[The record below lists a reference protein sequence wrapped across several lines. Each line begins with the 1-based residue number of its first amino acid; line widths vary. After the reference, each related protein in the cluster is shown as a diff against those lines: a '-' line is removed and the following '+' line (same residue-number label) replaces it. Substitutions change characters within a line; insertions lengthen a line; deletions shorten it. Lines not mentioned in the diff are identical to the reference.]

1 MNRILKRPMFR
12 RGGSAG
18 TGITSGLDKPR
29 QEYSIGNRVTEGIDP
44 YISDVEK
51 VFQAREVVPNFGG
64 LTPGTLPGFLTSFGL
79 NLASATPTG
88 TGFSGLI
95 STAAGAAKEP
105 FKDFTE
111 AQMARKRDEA
121 DLNRDI
127 INAAIK
133 LKQSDDE
140 AKQSLEKTQMLI
152 DADMAEINQE
162 HYNKIKEIEREAD
175 LGTGD
180 TTTYARKQAADA
192 YRATFAPQLQ
202 DLDEKIKATEDPELK
217 QQYEDEKKGVLNKII
232 RGEQAIYLGQKTD
245 TEFNREVIM
254 SILKGAAQAGE
265 IDPTDSESINTF
277 FAVIAKIFPNYR
289 EILGPDFV
297 LPGQEMAEGGRIG
310 YSIGSERAVGSEPAM
325 KPVTD
330 VQQDAQVQE
339 LTFTELR
346 SRLPSS
352 INDDVVTV
360 LAASKA
366 ALTAFAN
373 IRDQQDVDQFNQRY
387 NVNLTLPQEG

>member
-29 QEYSIGNRVTEGIDP
+29 QEYNVAGRVTEGIDP

-140 AKQSLEKTQMLI
+140 AKEKRKNTQMLI
-152 DADMAEINQE
+152 DADIAEINQE
-162 HYNKIKEIEREAD
+162 HANKMKEIRLENE
-175 LGTGD
+175 LGGGD

-202 DLDEKIKATEDPELK
+202 DLDDKIKLTEDPELK

-245 TEFNREVIM
+245 TEFNREVILRM
-254 SILKGAAQAGE
+254 IQGYQSEGEFTDEADQAAAL
-265 IDPTDSESINTF
+265 
-277 FAVIAKIFPNYR
+277 AAIARIFPNYK
-289 EILGPDFV
+289 ELLGPDFV
-297 LPGQEMAEGGRIG
+297 LPGQGMAEGGRAG
-310 YSIGSERAVGSEPAM
+310 YQRGGI
-325 KPVTD
+325 TD
-330 VQQDAQVQE
+330 VQQDAQVSE

-366 ALTAFAN
+366 ALTDFAN

>member
-1 MNRILKRPMFR
+1 MMNRILKRPMFR
-12 RGGSAG
+12 MGGSTG

-29 QEYSIGNRVTEGIDP
+29 KEYSVAGRVTEGIDP

-51 VFQAREVVPNFGG
+51 VFQARDVVPNFGG
-64 LTPGTLPGFLTSFGL
+64 LSAGTLPGFLTSFGL

-88 TGFSGLI
+88 TGFGGLI
-95 STAAGAAKEP
+95 ATAAGAAKEP
-105 FKDFTE
+105 FKDFTQ
-111 AQMARKRDEA
+111 AQTARKRDEA

-162 HYNKIKEIEREAD
+162 HKNKIEEIEREAE

-180 TTTYARKQAADA
+180 STTYARKQAADA
-192 YRATFAPQLQ
+192 YRATFAPEIQR
-202 DLDEKIKATEDPELK
+202 LDNLITETEDVKLK

-245 TEFNREVIM
+245 TEFNREVI
-254 SILKGAAQAGE
+254 LKMLQGFSTAGE
-265 IDPTDSESINTF
+265 LEDQEDVAAA
-277 FAVIAKIFPNYR
+277 FAAIASVYPNYK
-289 EILGPDFV
+289 EILGPDFR
-297 LPGQEMAEGGRIG
+297 LPGQGMAEGGRAG
-310 YSIGSERAVGSEPAM
+310 YQRGGMTE
-325 KPVTD
+325 
-330 VQQDAQVQE
+330 VQQDAQVQN
-339 LTFTELR
+339 LNFTELR

-360 LAASKA
+360 LAASKS
-366 ALTAFAN
+366 ALTDFAN

-387 NVNLTLPQEG
+387 NVSLTLPQEG

>member
-1 MNRILKRPMFR
+1 MFR

-29 QEYSIGNRVTEGIDP
+29 QEYNVAGRVTEGIDP

-140 AKQSLEKTQMLI
+140 AKEKRKNTQMLI
-152 DADMAEINQE
+152 DADIAEINQE
-162 HYNKIKEIEREAD
+162 HANKMKEIRLENE
-175 LGTGD
+175 LGGGD

-202 DLDEKIKATEDPELK
+202 DLDDKIKLTEDPELK

-245 TEFNREVIM
+245 TEFNREVILRM
-254 SILKGAAQAGE
+254 IQGYQSEGEFTDEADQAAAL
-265 IDPTDSESINTF
+265 
-277 FAVIAKIFPNYR
+277 AAIARIFPNYK
-289 EILGPDFV
+289 ELLGPDFV
-297 LPGQEMAEGGRIG
+297 LPGQGMAEGGRAG
-310 YSIGSERAVGSEPAM
+310 YQRGGI
-325 KPVTD
+325 TD
-330 VQQDAQVQE
+330 VQQDAQVSE

-366 ALTAFAN
+366 ALTDFAN

-387 NVNLTLPQEG
+387 NVSLTLPQEG

>member
-1 MNRILKRPMFR
+1 MMNRILKRPMFR

-29 QEYSIGNRVTEGIDP
+29 QEYKIGDRVTEGIDP

-105 FKDFTE
+105 FKDFTQ

-162 HYNKIKEIEREAD
+162 HYNKIKEIEREAEV
-175 LGTGD
+175 GGGD

-192 YRATFAPQLQ
+192 YRATFSPQLQ
-202 DLDEKIKATEDPELK
+202 DLDDKIKSTEDVELK
-217 QQYEDEKKGVLNKII
+217 KQYEDEKKGVLNKII

-245 TEFNREVIM
+245 TEFNREVILRM
-254 SILKGAAQAGE
+254 IQGYQSEGEFTDEADQAAAL
-265 IDPTDSESINTF
+265 
-277 FAVIAKIFPNYR
+277 AAIARIFPNYK
-289 EILGPDFV
+289 ELLGPDFV
-297 LPGQEMAEGGRIG
+297 LPGQGMAEGGRIG

-360 LAASKA
+360 LAASKS
-366 ALTAFAN
+366 ALTDFAN

>member
-1 MNRILKRPMFR
+1 MFR

-29 QEYSIGNRVTEGIDP
+29 QEYNVAGRVTEGIDP

-133 LKQSDDE
+133 MKQSDDE
-140 AKQSLEKTQMLI
+140 AKEKRKNTQMLI
-152 DADMAEINQE
+152 DADIAEINQE
-162 HYNKIKEIEREAD
+162 HANKMKEIRLENE
-175 LGTGD
+175 LGGGD

-202 DLDEKIKATEDPELK
+202 DLDDKIKLTEDPELK

-245 TEFNREVIM
+245 TEFNREVILRM
-254 SILKGAAQAGE
+254 IQGYQSEGEFTDEADQAAAL
-265 IDPTDSESINTF
+265 
-277 FAVIAKIFPNYR
+277 AAIARIFPNYK
-289 EILGPDFV
+289 ELLGPDFV
-297 LPGQEMAEGGRIG
+297 LPGQGMAEGGRAG
-310 YSIGSERAVGSEPAM
+310 YQRGGI
-325 KPVTD
+325 TD
-330 VQQDAQVQE
+330 VQQDAQVSE

-366 ALTAFAN
+366 ALTDFAN

-387 NVNLTLPQEG
+387 NVSLTLPQEG

>member
-1 MNRILKRPMFR
+1 MMNRILKRPMFR

-29 QEYSIGNRVTEGIDP
+29 QEYNIGNRVTEGIDP

-51 VFQAREVVPNFGG
+51 VFQARDVVPNFGG

-162 HYNKIKEIEREAD
+162 HYNKIKEIEREAE
-175 LGTGD
+175 LGGGD
-180 TTTYARKQAADA
+180 SQTFARTAAAKA

-202 DLDEKIKATEDPELK
+202 DLNERIKATEDPELK

-232 RGEQAIYLGQKTD
+232 RGEQAIHLGQRTD
-245 TEFNREVIM
+245 T
-254 SILKGAAQAGE
+254 
-265 IDPTDSESINTF
+265 
-277 FAVIAKIFPNYR
+277 
-289 EILGPDFV
+289 
-297 LPGQEMAEGGRIG
+297 
-310 YSIGSERAVGSEPAM
+310 
-325 KPVTD
+325 
-330 VQQDAQVQE
+330 
-339 LTFTELR
+339 
-346 SRLPSS
+346 
-352 INDDVVTV
+352 
-360 LAASKA
+360 
-366 ALTAFAN
+366 
-373 IRDQQDVDQFNQRY
+373 
-387 NVNLTLPQEG
+387 

>member
-1 MNRILKRPMFR
+1 MFR

-51 VFQAREVVPNFGG
+51 VFQARDVVPNFGG

-152 DADMAEINQE
+152 DSDMTEINQE
-162 HYNKIKEIEREAD
+162 HLNKIKEIEREAD
-175 LGTGD
+175 LGTGNS
-180 TTTYARKQAADA
+180 TTYARKQAADA
-192 YRATFAPQLQ
+192 YRATFSPQLQ
-202 DLDEKIKATEDPELK
+202 DLDEKIKSTEDVELK
-217 QQYEDEKKGVLNKII
+217 KQYEDEKKGV
-232 RGEQAIYLGQKTD
+232 QAIYLGQKTD
-245 TEFNREVIM
+245 TEFNREVI
-254 SILKGAAQAGE
+254 LKMLQGFSTAGE
-265 IDPTDSESINTF
+265 LEDQEDVTAA
-277 FAVIAKIFPNYR
+277 FAAIASVFPNYK
-289 EILGPDFV
+289 EILGPDFR
-297 LPGQEMAEGGRIG
+297 LPGQGMAEGGRIG
-310 YSIGSERAVGSEPAM
+310 YSIGSEKAVGSEPAM

>member
-1 MNRILKRPMFR
+1 MMNRILKRPMFR

-29 QEYSIGNRVTEGIDP
+29 QEYKIGDRVTEGIDP

-105 FKDFTE
+105 FKDFTQ
-111 AQMARKRDEA
+111 AQMTRKRDEA

-162 HYNKIKEIEREAD
+162 HYNKIKEIEREAEV
-175 LGTGD
+175 GGGD

-192 YRATFAPQLQ
+192 YRATFSPQLQ
-202 DLDEKIKATEDPELK
+202 DLDDKIKSTEDVELK
-217 QQYEDEKKGVLNKII
+217 KQYEDEKKGVLNKII

-245 TEFNREVIM
+245 TEFNREVILRM
-254 SILKGAAQAGE
+254 IQGYQSEGEFTDEADQAAAL
-265 IDPTDSESINTF
+265 
-277 FAVIAKIFPNYR
+277 AAIARIFPNYK
-289 EILGPDFV
+289 ELLGPDFV
-297 LPGQEMAEGGRIG
+297 LPGQGMAEGGRIG

>member
-1 MNRILKRPMFR
+1 MMNRILKRPMFR

-29 QEYSIGNRVTEGIDP
+29 QEYSVAGRVTEGIDP

-111 AQMARKRDEA
+111 AQMTRKRDEA

-162 HYNKIKEIEREAD
+162 HLNKIKEIEREAE

-180 TTTYARKQAADA
+180 STTYARKQAADA
-192 YRATFAPQLQ
+192 YRATFSPQLQ

-217 QQYEDEKKGVLNKII
+217 QQYEDEKKGVLYKII

-265 IDPTDSESINTF
+265 IDPADPETLNTF

-297 LPGQEMAEGGRIG
+297 LPGQEMAEGGRAG
-310 YSIGSERAVGSEPAM
+310 YQRGGI
-325 KPVTD
+325 TD
-330 VQQDAQVQE
+330 VQQDAQVAE
-339 LTFTELR
+339 LSFTELR

-366 ALTAFAN
+366 ALTDFAN

>member
-1 MNRILKRPMFR
+1 MMNRILKRPMFR

-29 QEYSIGNRVTEGIDP
+29 QEYNVAGRVTEGIDP

-140 AKQSLEKTQMLI
+140 AKEKRKNTQMLI
-152 DADMAEINQE
+152 DADIAEINQE
-162 HYNKIKEIEREAD
+162 HANKMKEIRLENE
-175 LGTGD
+175 LGGGD

-202 DLDEKIKATEDPELK
+202 DLDDKIKLTEDPELK

-245 TEFNREVIM
+245 TEFNREVILRM
-254 SILKGAAQAGE
+254 IQGYQSEGEFTDEADQAAAL
-265 IDPTDSESINTF
+265 
-277 FAVIAKIFPNYR
+277 AAIARIFPNYK
-289 EILGPDFV
+289 ELLGPDFV
-297 LPGQEMAEGGRIG
+297 LPGQGMAEGGRAG
-310 YSIGSERAVGSEPAM
+310 YQRGGI
-325 KPVTD
+325 TD
-330 VQQDAQVQE
+330 VQQDAQVSE

-366 ALTAFAN
+366 ALTDFAN

-387 NVNLTLPQEG
+387 NVSLTLPQEG

>member
-1 MNRILKRPMFR
+1 MMNRILKRPMFR

-51 VFQAREVVPNFGG
+51 VFQARDVVPNFGG

-88 TGFSGLI
+88 TGFGGLI
-95 STAAGAAKEP
+95 ATAAGAAKEP
-105 FKDFTE
+105 FKDFTQ

-140 AKQSLEKTQMLI
+140 AKEKRKNTQMLI
-152 DADMAEINQE
+152 DADIAEINQE
-162 HYNKIKEIEREAD
+162 HANKMKEIRLENE
-175 LGTGD
+175 LGGGD

-202 DLDEKIKATEDPELK
+202 DLDEKIKLTEDPELK

-232 RGEQAIYLGQKTD
+232 RGEQAIYLGQRTD
-245 TEFNREVIM
+245 TEFNREVILRM
-254 SILKGAAQAGE
+254 IQGYQSEGEFTDEADQAAAL
-265 IDPTDSESINTF
+265 
-277 FAVIAKIFPNYR
+277 AAIARIFPNYK
-289 EILGPDFV
+289 ELLGPDFV
-297 LPGQEMAEGGRIG
+297 LPGQGMAEGGRIG

-339 LTFTELR
+339 LSFTELR

-352 INDDVVTV
+352 ISDDVVTV

>member
-1 MNRILKRPMFR
+1 MMNRILKRPMFR

-29 QEYSIGNRVTEGIDP
+29 QEYSIGSERAVGRVTEGIDP

-64 LTPGTLPGFLTSFGL
+64 LSPGTLPGFLTSFGL

-140 AKQSLEKTQMLI
+140 AKHSLEKTQMLI

-162 HYNKIKEIEREAD
+162 HYNKIKEIEREAQ
-175 LGTGD
+175 LGGGD
-180 TTTYARKQAADA
+180 TTTFARTAAAKA

-202 DLDEKIKATEDPELK
+202 DLDEKIKSTEDPELK

-245 TEFNREVIM
+245 TEFNREVI
-254 SILKGAAQAGE
+254 LKMLQGAGQAGE
-265 IDPTDSESINTF
+265 IDPTDPESLNTF

-289 EILGPDFV
+289 EILGPDFQ
-297 LPGQEMAEGGRIG
+297 LPGQGMAEGGRAG
-310 YSIGSERAVGSEPAM
+310 YQRGGI
-325 KPVTD
+325 TD
-330 VQQDAQVQE
+330 VQQDAQVSE

-366 ALTAFAN
+366 ALTDFAN

>member
-1 MNRILKRPMFR
+1 MMNRILKRPMFR

-29 QEYSIGNRVTEGIDP
+29 QEYSVAGRVTEGIDP

-140 AKQSLEKTQMLI
+140 AKQSLKKTQMLI

-162 HYNKIKEIEREAD
+162 HYNKIKEIEREAE
-175 LGTGD
+175 LGGGD

-202 DLDEKIKATEDPELK
+202 DLDNKIKATEDPELK

-232 RGEQAIYLGQKTD
+232 RGEQAIYLGQQTD
-245 TEFNREVIM
+245 TEFNREIIM
-254 SILKGAAQAGE
+254 NILKGAAQAGE
-265 IDPTDSESINTF
+265 IDPSDSETLNTF

-289 EILGPDFV
+289 ELLGPDFV
-297 LPGQEMAEGGRIG
+297 LPENKAEGGRAG
-310 YSIGSERAVGSEPAM
+310 YQRGGI
-325 KPVTD
+325 TD
-330 VQQDAQVQE
+330 VQQDAQVAE
-339 LTFTELR
+339 LSFTELR

-366 ALTAFAN
+366 ALTDFAN

-387 NVNLTLPQEG
+387 NVSLTLPQEG

>member
-162 HYNKIKEIEREAD
+162 HLNKIKEIEREAD
-175 LGTGD
+175 LGTGNS
-180 TTTYARKQAADA
+180 TTYARKQAADA
-192 YRATFAPQLQ
+192 YRATFSTQLQ
-202 DLDEKIKATEDPELK
+202 DLDEKIKSTEHVELK
-217 QQYEDEKKGVLNKII
+217 KQYEDEKKGVLNKII

-245 TEFNREVIM
+245 TEFNREVI
-254 SILKGAAQAGE
+254 LKMLQGFSTAGE
-265 IDPTDSESINTF
+265 LEDQEDVTAA
-277 FAVIAKIFPNYR
+277 FAAIASVFPNYK
-289 EILGPDFV
+289 EILGPDFK
-297 LPGQEMAEGGRIG
+297 LPGQGMAEGGRIG
-310 YSIGSERAVGSEPAM
+310 YSIGSEKAVGSEPAM

>member
-1 MNRILKRPMFR
+1 MMNRILKRPMFR

-29 QEYSIGNRVTEGIDP
+29 QEYKIGDRVTEGIDP

-51 VFQAREVVPNFGG
+51 VFQARDVVPNFGG

-105 FKDFTE
+105 FKDFTQ
-111 AQMARKRDEA
+111 AQMTRKRDEA

-162 HYNKIKEIEREAD
+162 HYNKIKEIEREAEV
-175 LGTGD
+175 GGGD

-192 YRATFAPQLQ
+192 YRATFSPQLQ
-202 DLDEKIKATEDPELK
+202 DLDDKIKSTEDVELK
-217 QQYEDEKKGVLNKII
+217 KQYEDEKKGVLNKII

-245 TEFNREVIM
+245 TEFNREVILRM
-254 SILKGAAQAGE
+254 IQGYQSEGEFTDEADQAAAL
-265 IDPTDSESINTF
+265 
-277 FAVIAKIFPNYR
+277 AAIARIFPNYK
-289 EILGPDFV
+289 ELLGPDFV
-297 LPGQEMAEGGRIG
+297 LPGQGMAEGGRIG

-366 ALTAFAN
+366 ALTDFAN

>member
-1 MNRILKRPMFR
+1 MMNRILKRPMFR

-140 AKQSLEKTQMLI
+140 AKEKRKNTQMLI
-152 DADMAEINQE
+152 DADIAEINQE
-162 HYNKIKEIEREAD
+162 HANKMKEIRLENE
-175 LGTGD
+175 LGGGD

-202 DLDEKIKATEDPELK
+202 DLDDKIKLTEDPELK

-245 TEFNREVIM
+245 TEFNREVILRM
-254 SILKGAAQAGE
+254 IQGYQSEGEFTDEADQAAAL
-265 IDPTDSESINTF
+265 
-277 FAVIAKIFPNYR
+277 AAIARIFPNYK
-289 EILGPDFV
+289 ELLGPDFV
-297 LPGQEMAEGGRIG
+297 LPGQGMAEGGRAG
-310 YSIGSERAVGSEPAM
+310 YQRGGI
-325 KPVTD
+325 TD
-330 VQQDAQVQE
+330 VQQDAQVSE

-366 ALTAFAN
+366 ALTDFAN

-387 NVNLTLPQEG
+387 NVSLTLPQEG